1 MRLNPNK
8 LVVAIAVVILAA
20 LAIHGGYRLEIGA
33 GGLKLE
39 NNAVSL
45 AGNN

>member
-33 GGLKLE
+33 GGLE